1 MRWFALRT
9 VGGGLM
15 TDYDV
20 VNVGLRPE
28 RMREAVA
35 GRDCVCFCPCWV
47 PAAVHATAAGCQ
59 RMIDI
64 LLAHNTITTR
74 DSYAGQPHT
83 SDMFIFQQEPP
94 GPIVELARA
103 YGDPDNG
110 THLVHVAN
118 HNVSCVHGYGKIKR
132 SAAMDA
138 LLKATGGWL

>member
-20 VNVGLRPE
+20 VNVGLRPA

-47 PAAVHATAAGCQ
+47 PAAVHATLAGCQ

-64 LLAHNTITTR
+64 LLAHKMTAR
-74 DSYAGQPHT
+74 DSYAGKPHT

-94 GPIVELARA
+94 GPIAELARA

-110 THLVHVAN
+110 TRLVHVSN
-118 HNVSCVHGYGKIKR
+118 YNVSCVHGYGKIKR
-132 SAAMDA
+132 SAAMA
-138 LLKATGGWL
+138 ELLTATEGAR